1 MGDRGN
7 IAVAFRRYT
16 ERLLEAPATPQQEDE
31 GPSAFDRVYLY
42 THFRGSEIREI
53 LQYALGRSAERWK
66 HAAYLCRVIFD
77 DLSEGA
83 QGELTDFG
91 ISARLEDNQHPVLL
105 VVTEVQRVFIV
116 EEKWEREF
124 AKLGTLPPLGG
135 AIRFADW
142 AKGKFPREGN

>member
-7 IAVAFRRYT
+7 IAVAFRRCA
-16 ERLLEAPATPQQEDE
+16 ERLREAPAIPQQESE
-31 GPSAFDRVYLY
+31 VQLAFDRVYLY

-77 DLSEGA
+77 DLAEGA

-91 ISARLEDNQHPVLL
+91 ISARIEDNQHPILL
-105 VVTEVQRVFIV
+105 VVTDVQRVFIV
-116 EEKWEREF
+116 EDKLEREL
-124 AKLGTLPPLGG
+124 AKQGTLPPLGG

-142 AKGKFPREGN
+142 AKGKFPREGD